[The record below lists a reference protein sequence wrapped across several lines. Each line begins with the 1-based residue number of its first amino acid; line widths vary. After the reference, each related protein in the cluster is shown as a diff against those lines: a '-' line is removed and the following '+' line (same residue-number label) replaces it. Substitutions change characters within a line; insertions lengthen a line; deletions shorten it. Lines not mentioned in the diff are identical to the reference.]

1 MLMKKEKLSDSH
13 WLMMKS
19 GLDLMID
26 SHWLMMMSG
35 LDLMM
40 GIVSHHPFEGGSKQ
54 VCMEY
59 ICSKQTDMQDLYNLW
74 DCILEVMSAGP
85 SLPRPTDEGAVDPEV
100 EEVDVLSVTHRSHQS
115 MYLLMGAC
123 TFVKLINGRRAAR
136 T

>member
-1 MLMKKEKLSDSH
+1 
-13 WLMMKS
+13 MMKS

-26 SHWLMMMSG
+26 SHWLMMTSG
-35 LDLMM
+35 LMT
-40 GIVSHHPFEGGSKQ
+40 GIVSPNNHPFEGGSKQ

-59 ICSKQTDMQDLYNLW
+59 ICSKQTDNMQDLYNLS

-115 MYLLMGAC
+115 MHLLMGAC
-123 TFVKLINGRRAAR
+123 TFVN
-136 T
+136 